1 MPNLLYDAQQT
12 RYGQLVTNS
21 RCSNNNYISSDFTK
35 KLWCETYLKSELL
48 LLYQRVLPFSTTTRV
63 TRKYD
68 ECDARQKKK

>member
-21 RCSNNNYISSDFTK
+21 LSNNNYISSDFTK

-48 LLYQRVLPFSTTTRV
+48 LYQQVLPAFSTTTRV
-63 TRKYD
+63 TRKNMTSVLD
-68 ECDARQKKK
+68 KKI